1 MAIAATATGADLI
14 HFRLLMTLLKLLFL
28 VLQCNAAAKDKPV
41 ATATTTR
48 AAKWKGEIFFRAA
61 VVAFAGLRFL
71 PVWCDVRGECEC
83 ESISCNGL

>member
-1 MAIAATATGADLI
+1 MCLRMAMAATATGADLI

-48 AAKWKGEIFFRAA
+48 AAK
-61 VVAFAGLRFL
+61 
-71 PVWCDVRGECEC
+71 
-83 ESISCNGL
+83 